1 MKTELGF
8 KDFKK
13 LVRDKIKP
21 ISMDLVNI
29 IFSTKSDCVYRLK
42 TT

>member
-21 ISMDLVNI
+21 ISMDLVSV
-29 IFSTKSDCVYRLK
+29 IFST
-42 TT
+42 

>member
-29 IFSTKSDCVYRLK
+29 IFST
-42 TT
+42 

>member
-29 IFSTKSDCVYRLK
+29 ILGT
-42 TT
+42 